1 MVTCHPAIDPLSLTV
16 AIPVVAA
23 KVKKLVVLD
32 VLDIVCTSGNVPCVS
47 ALPAASWLWR

>member
-16 AIPVVAA
+16 AIPVVTA
-23 KVKKLVVLD
+23 KVKKFV
-32 VLDIVCTSGNVPCVS
+32 VLDIVCTPGNVPCVS